1 MSRADVVEDDEPAN
15 AAKTGAV
22 VVEEDRYVET
32 VGLLGPYR
40 VGYKGCIP
48 SVGYAE
54 DNPVARFFQ
63 DSSRKRVGYC

>member
-32 VGLLGPYR
+32 VGLLGPY
-40 VGYKGCIP
+40 
-48 SVGYAE
+48 
-54 DNPVARFFQ
+54 
-63 DSSRKRVGYC
+63 SSRKRVGYC